1 MKLAKS
7 LLLGSAAGLVAVA
20 GAQAADLPIRAKNY
34 EYVRICSAYGAGFF
48 YIPGTD
54 TCLKIGGRVRA
65 EYRGIGIEGKFS
77 GSDSGYANESA
88 ADRALR
94 YQRNPLL
101 GHKKYIESD
110 DYHSSGFRTRARIDL
125 DARTATEYGTLRT
138 YIRLQTTH
146 NSGAYNGYGESRTT
160 ELDRAFVQFLGFT
173 AGRTVSFFDFS
184 EGTNYG
190 DLRFSDGEVTDL
202 LAYTATFGNGFSFTL
217 SIEDPT
223 MRGQTG
229 YLVSTGMTEGTNGI
243 IRSTTGAYLEQRSE
257 IPDIVAAFRVDQA
270 WGSLQLSA
278 AAHQNTESIVGFQ
291 RINGERHRVT
301 ADDEWG
307 FAVGL
312 GAKINMDFLS
322 PGDYFWLNA
331 TYASGALSYLGIH
344 DDMGDGYTA
353 FSSGRMANAVGF
365 AYIDANGRWNV
376 DTDVA
381 EGWQVSA
388 GFEHWWT
395 PTFHTSIFG
404 SYAKVDSV
412 DATWR
417 DTGVGFASLY
427 SGTLTP
433 EFEEYRVGLQN
444 VWTPVKGLD
453 LGLEV
458 MYFNQSY
465 EYAYSRATT
474 VANATNS
481 YSWNGKEEEEGWEA
495 RIRVQRDF

>member
-20 GAQAADLPIRAKNY
+20 GAQAADLPVKAKNY

-65 EYRGIGIEGKFS
+65 EYRGLSVEGKFT
-77 GSDSGYANESA
+77 GTGTNRVATGG
-88 ADRALR
+88 
-94 YQRNPLL
+94 PI
-101 GHKKYIESD
+101 GHTKYID
-110 DYHSSGFRTRARIDL
+110 NDTTQTTGFRTRARIDL

-184 EGTNYG
+184 EGTNYAT
-190 DLRFSDGEVTDL
+190 LRFSDGEVTDL

-223 MRGQTG
+223 FRGQTG
-229 YLVSTGMTEGTNGI
+229 Y
-243 IRSTTGAYLEQRSE
+243 GAYDTYSAGGYWIGPVFEADLAQRSQ
-257 IPDIVAAFRVDQA
+257 IPDVVAAFRVDQA

-278 AAHQNTESIVGFQ
+278 AMHQNTLTKRYYDWVVG
-291 RINGERHRVT
+291 RPD
-301 ADDEWG
+301 ADEEWG

-331 TYASGALSYLGIH
+331 TYADGALSYMGLH
-344 DDMGDGYTA
+344 DSEGSGSGLRGNRLRNVAA
-353 FSSGRMANAVGF
+353 FGAH
-365 AYIDANGRWNV
+365 YIDGAGNTTYRMSS
-376 DTDVA
+376 DTA

-404 SYAKVDSV
+404 SYAKVDSI
-412 DATWR
+412 DASWEHGPGSIAAGTA
-417 DTGVGFASLY
+417 FSQ
-427 SGTLTP
+427 TLTP
-433 EFEEYRVGLQN
+433 EFEEFRVGLQN

-453 LGLEV
+453 IGLEV
-458 MYFNQSY
+458 LYAKAEYKYSY
-465 EYAYSRATT
+465 AENNTG
-474 VANATNS
+474 ANYH
-481 YSWNGKEEEEGWEA
+481 YSWNGKEEEETWEA